1 MHTKYLSD
9 LCNAAETCGLCAVHA
24 FAVTCA
30 SKADRLNYNGA
41 NIGEIAFL
49 EGHLHVS
56 ALSSSS
62 SSSHEPIPHVHVTH
76 QTSQFAKQE
85 RGAGQ
90 MTIAESY
97 LSLRPRRI
105 AIVEVTL
112 GWSTYTC
119 WNRRSRAG
127 SFSMYLRYSSSVV
140 APMHRSSPRPSMGF
154 NKLPGYKPKT
164 VRAAHRTTK

>member
-1 MHTKYLSD
+1 M
-9 LCNAAETCGLCAVHA
+9 HA

-30 SKADRLNYNGA
+30 SKADRPSHNGA
-41 NIGEIAFL
+41 NIGDIANL
-49 EGHLHVS
+49 KGHLHVS

-62 SSSHEPIPHVHVTH
+62 SSSCSSSRSHEPFPHLHVTH
-76 QTSQFAKQE
+76 QTSQLAKQE

-90 MTIAESY
+90 MTIAASY